1 MPDQFMRL
9 GTRYV
14 KKKKNTIEKKKIP
27 VQVKNQ
33 FANKKKYVAWFLGGY
48 CKLSRLNIKK

>member
-1 MPDQFMRL
+1 MPDQFMKL

-14 KKKKNTIEKKKIP
+14 NYPDKKKKKNTIEKKKIP

-33 FANKKKYVAWFLGGY
+33 FANKKKKIFD
-48 CKLSRLNIKK
+48 

>member
-1 MPDQFMRL
+1 MADHFMKL

-14 KKKKNTIEKKKIP
+14 NYQDPKKKKNTIEKKKVP

-33 FANKKKYVAWFLGGY
+33 LADKKIY
-48 CKLSRLNIKK
+48 I

>member
-1 MPDQFMRL
+1 MPNHFLKL

-14 KKKKNTIEKKKIP
+14 NYPDKKKKKNTIEKKKIP

-33 FANKKKYVAWFLGGY
+33 LVDKKIY
-48 CKLSRLNIKK
+48 I